1 MPRCSSLLALLAAVA
16 LAREAAAA
24 DPPPAAPIDLTL
36 YRDGDTYLRPT
47 LALESAIF
55 AEHDAWHG
63 ESRSV
68 LGDAVGYWW
77 EWAFTGGLEGA
88 LALGEFGSVFGRASA
103 IAARSQGLDAAGS
116 NVDDRYAGDV
126 EFDDACLGWRSGEL
140 FPSLGHDA
148 LELSVGKQKYQV
160 GNGFLVLD
168 GASDGGERGA
178 FWLAPRKAFYMSA
191 VARLTTGPYRAELF
205 YLRPNDHP
213 FSGTDAVG
221 GNFEYGAGETGT
233 IGFTY
238 LKVVGSQEASRA
250 GLNLFDWRAALTP
263 LPIDRALSLGAEWA
277 LELNGSRSHAAAWYA
292 EGGYTFE
299 QSPWTPF
306 VGYRYSQFGGDRP
319 STAQSELWDPLF
331 YGYND
336 WSTWYVGEIM
346 GNFVAQNR
354 DLRMQT
360 VRLQVHPRDSVTA
373 QLIYNYYALL
383 EPVSELAAR
392 DENPRAANIHSHHL
406 GQSFDLVTDWQPV
419 SWLSFT
425 GIVSALDP
433 GAGMRQY
440 VESDSR
446 AWWLHFMLYAKV
458 SF

>member
-1 MPRCSSLLALLAAVA
+1 MRCSSSHWAVA
-16 LAREAAAA
+16 LALTLASPAAAA
-24 DPPPAAPIDLTL
+24 EPEPAPFDLTL
-36 YRDGDTYLRPT
+36 YRDGDTYVRPT

-55 AEHDAWHG
+55 AEKNAWLG

-68 LGDAVGYWW
+68 IGDAVGYWW

-88 LALGEFGSVFGRASA
+88 LALGDWGEAFGRASV

-116 NVDDRYAGDV
+116 NTDDRYDGDA
-126 EFDDACLGWRSGEL
+126 EFDDAYLGWRSGDA
-140 FPSLGHDA
+140 FPGLGRDA
-148 LELSVGKQKYQV
+148 LELSVGKQKYQI
-160 GNGFLVLD
+160 GSGFLVWD
-168 GASDGGERGA
+168 GATDGGSRGA
-178 FWLAPRKAFYMSA
+178 FWLAPRKAFYMTA
-191 VARLTTGPYRAELF
+191 VARLTTGPYRVELF

-213 FSGTDAVG
+213 FSSTDAVG
-221 GNFEYGAGETGT
+221 GNFEYTAGETGT
-233 IGFTY
+233 IGFSY
-238 LKVVGSQEASRA
+238 LKIVGSDRA
-250 GLNLFDWRAALTP
+250 ARSGLNLFDWRAALTP
-263 LPIDRALSLGAEWA
+263 LPIDRALSLSAEYA
-277 LELNGSRSHAAAWYA
+277 VELNGSRSHSSAWYV
-292 EGGYTFE
+292 ESGYTLE
-299 QSPWTPF
+299 RVGWTPYLA
-306 VGYRYSQFGGDRP
+306 YRYARFGGDRP
-319 STAQSELWDPLF
+319 SSAESELWDPLF

-354 DLRMQT
+354 DLGMQT
-360 VRLQVHPRDSVTA
+360 VRLQLHPIENVTA
-373 QLIYNYYALL
+373 QVIYNYYALL

-392 DENPRAANIHSHHL
+392 DENPRAANIRSHHL
-406 GQSFDLVTDWQPV
+406 GQSFDLVTDWAPNG
-419 SWLSFT
+419 WLSFT